1 MHLSRLQLL
10 LIYLEEKSKK
20 MKKNRKFLS
29 LFLSVL
35 SCATLV
41 SCGEGNNTNAPSN
54 TGNVTTPSTPSAP
67 SSKPSTDENNS
78 SKNEDEKKIYT
89 IAELIAMMPS
99 DGSATTERYYVRA
112 TIKSIDN
119 ADYGAMTIEDSTGTL
134 SVYGT
139 YSSDGAKRYSELDE
153 KPVKGDTVL
162 LYGTIQ
168 NYKSKTPEIKSGWII
183 EFTKG
188 TPSWSEDDYTEMT
201 IGEAREADVDS
212 LVKVTG
218 VVSRITFASG
228 MKPNGFIIVGDNSS
242 IYVYDNQIAI
252 AVAVGNKITLLA
264 KKTMFIPSK
273 EASSAKKFGYKGAC
287 QLIDGHLLSNDEST
301 NDLDL
306 SFAQEKTVKEVI
318 ETSPSDNI
326 TSLIYHSNALIKR
339 VQKEGQSFVNYY
351 IDDLDGK
358 TGSYVYTACDGKDF
372 AWMDQYDG
380 KICSVYYT
388 ALNAKSTSTGVLFR
402 FLPIKIEDNNNYQFD
417 KAEAPKFAVEYYGLE
432 QFDTVYSA
440 DPKKEMLTSVTSDL
454 LNFGTATLSYSS
466 NNTALAYF
474 ETGKDGKV
482 IFHINNETEG
492 TVTIT
497 VTGHLDGQTDFSKTM
512 DIKIT
517 KPVDVSSAVNVKA
530 AIDASKDTEL
540 LVKGVIGP
548 SLVNKD
554 GFYLIDD
561 TGSLAV
567 VMNSRDELEGL
578 QIGQTVYIKGKR
590 DLFASSRKGTPSYFE
605 RCMTG
610 CQIVKNEFG
619 NVDYSTASFIKGKTL
634 ADLIALPVANNYHT
648 AEVYV
653 ITAGLKFVSTKNYS
667 NAYLKDGDS
676 EMRLYC
682 TNAAGQYGW
691 IKPYED
697 DTKTYTMEVAVCNW
711 NDKNYFTACLLS
723 ITDSNGNKVMNTL
736 NFNS

>member
-1 MHLSRLQLL
+1 
-10 LIYLEEKSKK
+10 

-41 SCGEGNNTNAPSN
+41 SCGEGNNTSAPSN
-54 TGNVTTPSTPSAP
+54 TGTVTTPSTPSAP

-112 TIKSIDN
+112 TIKSIDD
-119 ADYGAMTIEDSTGTL
+119 AGFGSMTIEDSTGTL

-168 NYKSKTPEIKSGWII
+168 NYKNKTPEIKSGWII

-188 TPSWSEDDYTEMT
+188 IPSWSEDDYTEMT
-201 IGEAREADVDS
+201 IGAAREAAVDS

-242 IYVYDNQIAI
+242 IYVYDNQIATS
-252 AVAVGNKITLLA
+252 VAIGNKITLLA
-264 KKTMFIPSK
+264 KKTMFIASK
-273 EASSAKKFGYKGAC
+273 EANSAKKFGYKGAC
-287 QLIDGHLLSNDEST
+287 QLIDGHLLSNDEAT

-318 ETSPSDNI
+318 ETSPSANI

-339 VQKEGQSFVNYY
+339 VQKEGQNFVNYY

-358 TGSYVYTACDGKDF
+358 TGSYVYTACDGNDF

-402 FLPIKIEDNNNYQFD
+402 FLPIKIEDNNYQFN
-417 KAEAPKFAVEYYGLE
+417 KADAPKFAVEYYGLE

-440 DPKKEMLTSVTSDL
+440 DPEKEMLTSVTSDL

-482 IFHINNETEG
+482 IFHIKSGSEG
-492 TVTIT
+492 TATIT

-512 DIKIT
+512 NIKIT
-517 KPVDVSSAVNVKA
+517 KPVDVSLAVNVKA
-530 AIDASKDTEL
+530 AIDASKGTEL

-548 SLVNKD
+548 SLVNKN
-554 GFYLIDD
+554 GFYLIDE

-567 VMNSRDELEGL
+567 VMNSTDEFNGL

-590 DLFASSRKGTPSYFE
+590 DLFASARNGTPSYFE
-605 RCMTG
+605 SCMTG

-619 NVDYSTASFIKGKTL
+619 NEDYSTASFIKGKTL
-634 ADLIALPVANNYHT
+634 ADLIALPVTDNYHT

-682 TNAAGQYGW
+682 TNAASQYQW
-691 IKPYED
+691 INPYVD

-711 NDKNYFTACLLS
+711 NNKNYYTACLLS

-736 NFNS
+736 NFKS

>member
-1 MHLSRLQLL
+1 
-10 LIYLEEKSKK
+10 

-41 SCGEGNNTNAPSN
+41 SCGEGNKTSAP
-54 TGNVTTPSTPSAP
+54 VTTPSTPSTPSAP

-99 DGSATTERYYVRA
+99 DGSVTTERYYVKA

-119 ADYGAMTIEDSTGTL
+119 ADHGSMTIEDPTGTL

-168 NYKSKTPEIKSGWII
+168 NYKNKTPEIKSGWII

-188 TPSWSEDDYTEMT
+188 IPSWSEDDYTEMT
-201 IGEAREADVDS
+201 IGEAREAAVDS

-218 VVSRITFASG
+218 VVSRITFANG

-252 AVAVGNKITLLA
+252 EVAVGNKITLLA
-264 KKTMFIPSK
+264 KKTMFIASK

-287 QLIDGHLLSNDEST
+287 QLIDGHLLSNDEAT

-306 SFAQEKTVKEVI
+306 SFSQEKTVKEVI
-318 ETSPSDNI
+318 ETSPSANI

-339 VQKEGQSFVNYY
+339 VQKEGQNFVNYY

-358 TGSYVYTACDGKDF
+358 TGSYVYTACDGNDF

-402 FLPIKIEDNNNYQFD
+402 FLPIKIEDNNYQFD
-417 KAEAPKFAVEYYGLE
+417 KADAPKFAVEYYGLE

-440 DPKKEMLTSVTSDL
+440 DPEKEMLTSVTSDL

-466 NNTALAYF
+466 SNTDLAYF
-474 ETGKDGKV
+474 KTGEDGKV
-482 IFHINNETEG
+482 IFHINSGTEG
-492 TVTIT
+492 TATIT

-512 DIKIT
+512 NIKIT
-517 KPVDVSSAVNVKA
+517 KPVDVSLAVNVKA
-530 AIDASKDTEL
+530 AIDASKGTEL

-548 SLVNKD
+548 SLVNKN
-554 GFYLIDD
+554 GFYLIDE

-567 VMNSRDELEGL
+567 VMNSTDEFNGL

-590 DLFASSRKGTPSYFE
+590 DLFASARNGTPSYFE
-605 RCMTG
+605 SCMTG

-634 ADLIALPVANNYHT
+634 ADLIALPVTNNYHT

-682 TNAAGQYGW
+682 TNASSQYQW
-691 IKPYED
+691 INPYVD

-711 NDKNYFTACLLS
+711 NNKNYYTACLLS
-723 ITDSNGNKVMNTL
+723 ITDSNGNKVMNTF

>member
-1 MHLSRLQLL
+1 
-10 LIYLEEKSKK
+10 

-41 SCGEGNNTNAPSN
+41 SCGEGNNTSAPSN
-54 TGNVTTPSTPSAP
+54 TGTVTTPSTPSAP

-78 SKNEDEKKIYT
+78 SNEDEKKIYT

-99 DGSATTERYYVRA
+99 DGSVTTERYYVKA

-119 ADYGAMTIEDSTGTL
+119 ADYGAMTIEDPTGTL

-139 YSSDGAKRYSELDE
+139 YSADGAKRYSELDE

-168 NYKSKTPEIKSGWII
+168 NYQSKTPEIKSGWII

-188 TPSWSEDDYTEMT
+188 IPTWSEDDYTEMT
-201 IGEAREADVDS
+201 IGEAREAAVDS

-218 VVSRITFASG
+218 VVSRITFANG

-252 AVAVGNKITLLA
+252 EVAVGNKITLLA
-264 KKTMFIPSK
+264 KKTMYIPSK
-273 EASSAKKFGYKGAC
+273 EANSAKKFGYKGAC

-339 VQKEGQSFVNYY
+339 VQKEGQNFVNYY

-440 DPKKEMLTSVTSDL
+440 DPEKEMLTSVTSDL
-454 LNFGTATLSYSS
+454 LKFGTATLSYSS
-466 NNTALAYF
+466 NNTDLAYF
-474 ETGKDGKV
+474 ETGEDGKV
-482 IFHINNETEG
+482 IFHINSGTEG
-492 TVTIT
+492 TATIT
-497 VTGHLDGQTDFSKTM
+497 VTGHLDGQKDFSKTM
-512 DIKIT
+512 DIKIV
-517 KPVDVSSAVNVKA
+517 KPVDVSSAVKVKA
-530 AIDASKDTEL
+530 AIDASKGTEL

-548 SLVNKD
+548 SLVNKN
-554 GFYLIDD
+554 GFYLIDE

-567 VMNSRDELEGL
+567 VMNSTDEFNGL

-590 DLFASSRKGTPSYFE
+590 DLFASVRNGGTPSYFE
-605 RCMTG
+605 SCMTG

-634 ADLIALPVANNYHT
+634 ADLIALPVADNSHT

-682 TNAAGQYGW
+682 TNAAGQYQW
-691 IKPYED
+691 IKSYVD

-711 NDKNYFTACLLS
+711 NDKNYYTACLLS

>member
-1 MHLSRLQLL
+1 
-10 LIYLEEKSKK
+10 

-41 SCGEGNNTNAPSN
+41 SCGEGNKTSAPSN
-54 TGNVTTPSTPSAP
+54 TGNVTTPSTPSTPSAP

-89 IAELIAMMPS
+89 IAELIDMMPS

-112 TIKSIDN
+112 TIKSIDD
-119 ADYGAMTIEDSTGTL
+119 AGFGAMTIEDSTGTL

-139 YSSDGAKRYSELDE
+139 YSADGAKRYSELDE

-168 NYKSKTPEIKSGWII
+168 NYKNKTPEIKSGWII

-188 TPSWSEDDYTEMT
+188 IPSWSEDDYTEMT
-201 IGEAREADVDS
+201 IGEAREASVDS

-242 IYVYDNQIAI
+242 IYVYDNQIAT
-252 AVAVGNKITLLA
+252 AVAIGNKITLLA
-264 KKTMFIPSK
+264 KKTMFIASK

-287 QLIDGHLLSNDEST
+287 QLIDGHLLSNDEAT

-339 VQKEGQSFVNYY
+339 VQKEGQNFVNYY

-402 FLPIKIEDNNNYQFD
+402 FLPIKIEDINNYQFD

-440 DPKKEMLTSVTSDL
+440 DPSKEMLTSVTSDL
-454 LNFGTATLSYSS
+454 LKFGTATLSYSS

-474 ETGKDGKV
+474 ETGEDGKV
-482 IFHINNETEG
+482 IFHINSGTEG
-492 TVTIT
+492 TATIT
-497 VTGHLDGQTDFSKTM
+497 VTGHLDDQKDFSKTM
-512 DIKIT
+512 DIKIV
-517 KPVDVSSAVNVKA
+517 KPVDVSSGVNVKA

-548 SLVNKD
+548 SLVNKN
-554 GFYLIDD
+554 GFYLIDE

-567 VMNSRDELEGL
+567 VMNSTDEFKGL

-590 DLFASSRKGTPSYFE
+590 DLFASARNGNPTSFE

-634 ADLIALPVANNYHT
+634 ADLKALSVADDYHT

-653 ITAGLKFVSTKNYS
+653 ITAGLKSVVTKFYS
-667 NAYLKDGDS
+667 NIYLKDGDD
-676 EMRLYC
+676 EMQLYC
-682 TNAAGQYGW
+682 QNAASQYKW
-691 IKPYED
+691 IKPYLD

-711 NDKNYFTACLLS
+711 NNGKSFKACLLS

>member
-1 MHLSRLQLL
+1 
-10 LIYLEEKSKK
+10 

-41 SCGEGNNTNAPSN
+41 SCGEGNNTSAPSN
-54 TGNVTTPSTPSAP
+54 TGNVTTPSTPSTPSAP

-112 TIKSIDN
+112 TIKSIDD
-119 ADYGAMTIEDSTGTL
+119 AGFGAMTIEDSTGTL

-139 YSSDGAKRYSELDE
+139 YSSDGVKRYSELDE

-168 NYKSKTPEIKSGWII
+168 NYKNKTPEIKSGWII

-188 TPSWSEDDYTEMT
+188 IPSWSEDDYTEMT
-201 IGEAREADVDS
+201 IGEAREASVDS

-242 IYVYDNQIAI
+242 IYVYDNQIAT
-252 AVAVGNKITLLA
+252 AVAIGNKITLLA
-264 KKTMFIPSK
+264 KKTMFIASK

-287 QLIDGHLLSNDEST
+287 QLIDGHLLSNDEAT

-339 VQKEGQSFVNYY
+339 VQKEGQNFVNYY

-440 DPKKEMLTSVTSDL
+440 DPEKEMLTSVTSDL
-454 LNFGTATLSYSS
+454 LKFGTATLSYSS
-466 NNTALAYF
+466 NNTDLAYF
-474 ETGKDGKV
+474 ETGEDGKV
-482 IFHINNETEG
+482 IFHINSGSEG
-492 TVTIT
+492 TATIT

-512 DIKIT
+512 NIKIT
-517 KPVDVSSAVNVKA
+517 KPVDVSLAVNVKA
-530 AIDASKDTEL
+530 AIDASKGTEL

-548 SLVNKD
+548 SLVNKN
-554 GFYLIDD
+554 GFYLIDE

-567 VMNSRDELEGL
+567 VMNSTDEFNGL

-590 DLFASSRKGTPSYFE
+590 DLFASVRNGGTPSYFE
-605 RCMTG
+605 SCMTG

-634 ADLIALPVANNYHT
+634 ADLIALPVADNSHT

-667 NAYLKDGDS
+667 NVYLKDGDS

-682 TNAAGQYGW
+682 TNAAGQYQW
-691 IKPYED
+691 IKSYVD

-711 NDKNYFTACLLS
+711 NNKNYYTACLLS

>member
-1 MHLSRLQLL
+1 
-10 LIYLEEKSKK
+10 

-41 SCGEGNNTNAPSN
+41 SCGEGNNTSAPSN
-54 TGNVTTPSTPSAP
+54 TGTVTTPSTPSAP

-99 DGSATTERYYVRA
+99 DGSVTTERYYVKA
-112 TIKSIDN
+112 EIKSIDN
-119 ADYGAMTIEDSTGTL
+119 ADHGAMTIEDPTGTL

-168 NYKSKTPEIKSGWII
+168 NYQSKTPEIKSGWII

-188 TPSWSEDDYTEMT
+188 IPSWSEDDYTEMT
-201 IGEAREADVDS
+201 IGEAREAAVDS

-218 VVSRITFASG
+218 VVSRITFANG

-252 AVAVGNKITLLA
+252 EVAVGNKITLLA
-264 KKTMFIPSK
+264 KKTMFIASK

-318 ETSPSDNI
+318 ETSPSANI

-402 FLPIKIEDNNNYQFD
+402 FLPIKIEDNNYQFD

-432 QFDTVYSA
+432 QFDTSYSA
-440 DPKKEMLTSVTSDL
+440 DPEKEMLTSVTSDL

-474 ETGKDGKV
+474 ENGEDGKV
-482 IFHINNETEG
+482 IFHINSGSEG
-492 TVTIT
+492 TATIT
-497 VTGHLDGQTDFSKTM
+497 VTGHLDGQTDFSKSM

-530 AIDASKDTEL
+530 AIGASKGTEL

-548 SLVNKD
+548 SLVNKN
-554 GFYLIDD
+554 GFYLIDE

-567 VMNSRDELEGL
+567 VMNSTDEFNGL

-590 DLFASSRKGTPSYFE
+590 DLFASARNGTPSYFE
-605 RCMTG
+605 SCMTG

-619 NVDYSTASFIKGKTL
+619 NEDYSTASFIKGKTL
-634 ADLIALPVANNYHT
+634 ADLIALPVTDNYHT

-682 TNAAGQYGW
+682 TNASSQYQW
-691 IKPYED
+691 INPYVD

-711 NDKNYFTACLLS
+711 NNKNYYTACLLS
-723 ITDSNGNKVMNTL
+723 ITDSNGNKVMNTF

>member
-1 MHLSRLQLL
+1 
-10 LIYLEEKSKK
+10 

-41 SCGEGNNTNAPSN
+41 SCGEGNKTSAPSN
-54 TGNVTTPSTPSAP
+54 TGNVTTPSTPSTPSAP

-78 SKNEDEKKIYT
+78 SKDEDEKKIYT

-99 DGSATTERYYVRA
+99 DGSATTERYYVKA
-112 TIKSIDN
+112 KIKSIDD
-119 ADYGAMTIEDSTGTL
+119 AGFGAMTIEDPTGTL

-139 YSSDGAKRYSELDE
+139 YSSDGVKRYSELDE

-168 NYKSKTPEIKSGWII
+168 NYKNKTPEIKSGWII

-201 IGEAREADVDS
+201 IGEAREASVDS

-242 IYVYDNQIAI
+242 IYVYDNQIAT
-252 AVAVGNKITLLA
+252 AVAIGNKITLLA
-264 KKTMFIPSK
+264 KKTMFIASK

-339 VQKEGQSFVNYY
+339 VQKEGQNFVNYY

-440 DPKKEMLTSVTSDL
+440 DPSKEMLTSVTSDL

-466 NNTALAYF
+466 NNTDLAYF
-474 ETGKDGKV
+474 ETGEDGKV
-482 IFHINNETEG
+482 IFHINSGTEG
-492 TVTIT
+492 TATIT

-512 DIKIT
+512 DIKIV
-517 KPVDVSSAVNVKA
+517 KPVDVSLAVNVKA

-548 SLVNKD
+548 SLVNKN
-554 GFYLIDD
+554 GFYLIDE

-567 VMNSRDELEGL
+567 VMNSTDEFNGL

-590 DLFASSRKGTPSYFE
+590 DLFASVRNGGTPSYFE
-605 RCMTG
+605 SCMTG

-634 ADLIALPVANNYHT
+634 ADLIALPVADNSHT

-682 TNAAGQYGW
+682 TNAAGQYQW
-691 IKPYED
+691 IKSYVD

-711 NDKNYFTACLLS
+711 NNKNYYTACLLS

>member
-1 MHLSRLQLL
+1 
-10 LIYLEEKSKK
+10 

-41 SCGEGNNTNAPSN
+41 SCGEGNNTSAPSN

-67 SSKPSTDENNS
+67 SSK
-78 SKNEDEKKIYT
+78 DEKKIYT

-112 TIKSIDN
+112 KIKSIDD
-119 ADYGAMTIEDSTGTL
+119 AGFGSMTIEDSTGTL

-139 YSSDGAKRYSELDE
+139 YSADGAKRYSELDE
-153 KPVKGDTVL
+153 KPVEGDTVL

-168 NYKSKTPEIKSGWII
+168 NYKNKTPEIKSGWII

-201 IGEAREADVDS
+201 IGEAREAAVDS

-242 IYVYDNQIAI
+242 IYVYDNQIAT
-252 AVAVGNKITLLA
+252 AVAIGNKITLLA
-264 KKTMFIPSK
+264 KKTMFIASK

-287 QLIDGHLLSNDEST
+287 QLVDGHLLSNDEST

-318 ETSPSDNI
+318 ETSPSANI

-339 VQKEGQSFVNYY
+339 VQKEGQNFVNYY

-358 TGSYVYTACDGKDF
+358 TGSYVYTACDGNDF

-402 FLPIKIEDNNNYQFD
+402 FLPIKIEDNNYKFD
-417 KAEAPKFAVEYYGLE
+417 IAEAPKFAVEYYGLE

-440 DPKKEMLTSVTSDL
+440 DPSKEMLTSVTSDL

-466 NNTALAYF
+466 NNTDLAYF

-492 TVTIT
+492 TATIT

-512 DIKIT
+512 DIKIV

-530 AIDASKDTEL
+530 AIDASKGTEL

-548 SLVNKD
+548 SLVNKN
-554 GFYLIDD
+554 GFYLIDE

-567 VMNSRDELEGL
+567 VMNSTDEFNGL

-590 DLFASSRKGTPSYFE
+590 DLFASARNGTPSYFE
-605 RCMTG
+605 SCMTG

-634 ADLIALPVANNYHT
+634 ADLIALPVTDNYHT

-682 TNAAGQYGW
+682 TNAASQYQW
-691 IKPYED
+691 INPYVD

-711 NDKNYFTACLLS
+711 NNKNYYTACLLS

>member
-1 MHLSRLQLL
+1 
-10 LIYLEEKSKK
+10 

-41 SCGEGNNTNAPSN
+41 SCGEGSKTSAPSN
-54 TGNVTTPSTPSAP
+54 TGNVTTPSTPSTPSAP

-99 DGSATTERYYVRA
+99 DGSVTTERYYVKA
-112 TIKSIDN
+112 EIKSIDN
-119 ADYGAMTIEDSTGTL
+119 ADYGAMTIKDPTGTL

-139 YSSDGAKRYSELDE
+139 YSSDGVKRYSELDE

-168 NYKSKTPEIKSGWII
+168 NYKNKTPEIKSGWII
-183 EFTKG
+183 EFKKG
-188 TPSWSEDDYTEMT
+188 TPSWSKDDYTEMT
-201 IGEAREADVDS
+201 IGEAREAAVDS

-218 VVSRITFASG
+218 VVSRITFANG

-252 AVAVGNKITLLA
+252 TVAIGNKITLLA
-264 KKTMFIPSK
+264 KKTMFIASK

-287 QLIDGHLLSNDEST
+287 QLIDGHLLSNDEAT

-339 VQKEGQSFVNYY
+339 VQKEGQNFVNYY

-358 TGSYVYTACDGKDF
+358 TGSYVYTSCDGKDF

-402 FLPIKIEDNNNYQFD
+402 FLPIKIEDNNYQFNI
-417 KAEAPKFAVEYYGLE
+417 AEAPKFAVEYYGLE

-440 DPKKEMLTSVTSDL
+440 DPEKEMLTSVTSDL

-482 IFHINNETEG
+482 IFHINSETDG
-492 TVTIT
+492 TATIT
-497 VTGHLDGQTDFSKTM
+497 VTGHLDGQKDFSKTM
-512 DIKIT
+512 DIKIV

-530 AIDASKDTEL
+530 AIDASKGTEL

-554 GFYLIDD
+554 GFYLIDE

-567 VMNSRDELEGL
+567 VMNSRDELNGL

-605 RCMTG
+605 SCMTG

-634 ADLIALPVANNYHT
+634 ADLIALPVADNYHT

-682 TNAAGQYGW
+682 TNAAGQYKW
-691 IKPYED
+691 INPYVD

>member
-1 MHLSRLQLL
+1 
-10 LIYLEEKSKK
+10 

-41 SCGEGNNTNAPSN
+41 SCGEGNNTSAPSN
-54 TGNVTTPSTPSAP
+54 TGTVTTPSTPSAP

-112 TIKSIDN
+112 TIKSIDD
-119 ADYGAMTIEDSTGTL
+119 AGFGSMTIEDSTGTL

-139 YSSDGAKRYSELDE
+139 YSADGAKRYSELDE

-168 NYKSKTPEIKSGWII
+168 NYKNKTPEIKSGWII

-188 TPSWSEDDYTEMT
+188 IPSWSEDDYTEMT
-201 IGEAREADVDS
+201 IGAAREAAVDS

-242 IYVYDNQIAI
+242 IYVYDNQIATS
-252 AVAVGNKITLLA
+252 VAIGNKITLLA
-264 KKTMFIPSK
+264 KKTMFIASK
-273 EASSAKKFGYKGAC
+273 EANSAKKFGYKGAC
-287 QLIDGHLLSNDEST
+287 QLIDGHLLSNDEAT

-318 ETSPSDNI
+318 ETSPSANI

-339 VQKEGQSFVNYY
+339 VQKEGQNFVNYY

-358 TGSYVYTACDGKDF
+358 TGSYVYTACDGNDF

-402 FLPIKIEDNNNYQFD
+402 FLPIKIEDNNYQFN
-417 KAEAPKFAVEYYGLE
+417 KADAPKFAVEYYGLE

-440 DPKKEMLTSVTSDL
+440 DPEKEMLTSVTSDL

-466 NNTALAYF
+466 NNTDLAYF

-482 IFHINNETEG
+482 VFHVNSGTEG
-492 TVTIT
+492 TATIT

-512 DIKIT
+512 NIKIT
-517 KPVDVSSAVNVKA
+517 KPVDVSLAVNVKA
-530 AIDASKDTEL
+530 AIDASKGTEL

-548 SLVNKD
+548 SLVNKN
-554 GFYLIDD
+554 GFYLIDES
-561 TGSLAV
+561 GSLAV
-567 VMNSRDELEGL
+567 VMNSTDEFNGL

-590 DLFASSRKGTPSYFE
+590 DLFASARNGTPSYFE
-605 RCMTG
+605 SCMTG

-619 NVDYSTASFIKGKTL
+619 NEDYSTASFIKGKTL
-634 ADLIALPVANNYHT
+634 ADLIALPVTDNYHT

-682 TNAAGQYGW
+682 TNASSQYQW
-691 IKPYED
+691 INPYVD

-711 NDKNYFTACLLS
+711 NNKNYYTACLLS
-723 ITDSNGNKVMNTL
+723 ITDSNGNKVMNTF

>member
-1 MHLSRLQLL
+1 
-10 LIYLEEKSKK
+10 

-41 SCGEGNNTNAPSN
+41 SCGEGNKTSAPSN
-54 TGNVTTPSTPSAP
+54 TGNVTTPSTPSTPSAP

-99 DGSATTERYYVRA
+99 DGSVTTERYYVKA

-119 ADYGAMTIEDSTGTL
+119 ADYGSMTIEDPTGTL

-168 NYKSKTPEIKSGWII
+168 NYKNKTPEIKSGWII

-188 TPSWSEDDYTEMT
+188 IPTWSEDDYTEMT
-201 IGEAREADVDS
+201 IGEAREAAVDS

-218 VVSRITFASG
+218 VVSRITFANG

-252 AVAVGNKITLLA
+252 EVAVGNKITLLA
-264 KKTMFIPSK
+264 KKTMFIASK

-287 QLIDGHLLSNDEST
+287 QLIDGHLLSNDEAT

-318 ETSPSDNI
+318 ETSPSANI

-339 VQKEGQSFVNYY
+339 VQKEGQNFVNYY

-358 TGSYVYTACDGKDF
+358 TGSYVYTACDGNDF

-402 FLPIKIEDNNNYQFD
+402 FLPIKIEDNNYQFD
-417 KAEAPKFAVEYYGLE
+417 KAKAPKFVVEYYGLE

-440 DPKKEMLTSVTSDL
+440 DPEKEMLTSVTSDL

-482 IFHINNETEG
+482 VFHVNSGSEG
-492 TVTIT
+492 TATIT

-512 DIKIT
+512 DIKIV

-530 AIDASKDTEL
+530 AIDASKGTEL

-548 SLVNKD
+548 SLVNKN
-554 GFYLIDD
+554 GFYLIDE

-567 VMNSRDELEGL
+567 VMNSTDEFNGL

-590 DLFASSRKGTPSYFE
+590 DLFASARNGTPSYFE
-605 RCMTG
+605 SCMTG

-634 ADLIALPVANNYHT
+634 ADLIALPVTDNYHT

-682 TNAAGQYGW
+682 TNASSQYQW
-691 IKPYED
+691 INPYVD

-711 NDKNYFTACLLS
+711 N
-723 ITDSNGNKVMNTL
+723 NKIIIQLVSYQSLILMETR
-736 NFNS
+736 

>member
-1 MHLSRLQLL
+1 
-10 LIYLEEKSKK
+10 

-41 SCGEGNNTNAPSN
+41 SCGEGNNTSAPSN
-54 TGNVTTPSTPSAP
+54 TGTVTTPSTPSAP

-78 SKNEDEKKIYT
+78 SNEDEKKIYT

-99 DGSATTERYYVRA
+99 DGSVTTERYYVKA

-119 ADYGAMTIEDSTGTL
+119 ADYGSMTIEDSTGTL

-139 YSSDGAKRYSELDE
+139 YSADGAKRYSELDE

-168 NYKSKTPEIKSGWII
+168 NYKNKTPEIKSGWII

-188 TPSWSEDDYTEMT
+188 TPTWSEDDYTEMT
-201 IGEAREADVDS
+201 IGEAREAAVDS

-218 VVSRITFASG
+218 VVSRITFANG

-264 KKTMFIPSK
+264 KKTMFIASK

-402 FLPIKIEDNNNYQFD
+402 FLPIKIEDNNYQFN

-432 QFDTVYSA
+432 QFDTSYSA
-440 DPKKEMLTSVTSDL
+440 DPEKEMLTSVTSDL

-482 IFHINNETEG
+482 VFHVNSGSEG
-492 TVTIT
+492 TATIT
-497 VTGHLDGQTDFSKTM
+497 VTGHLDGQTDFSKSM

-530 AIDASKDTEL
+530 AIDASKGTEL

-548 SLVNKD
+548 SLVNKN
-554 GFYLIDD
+554 GFYLIDE

-567 VMNSRDELEGL
+567 VMNSTDEFNGL

-590 DLFASSRKGTPSYFE
+590 DLFASARNGTPSYFE
-605 RCMTG
+605 SCMTG

-634 ADLIALPVANNYHT
+634 ADLIALPVTDNYHT

-682 TNAAGQYGW
+682 TNASSQYQW
-691 IKPYED
+691 INPYVD

-711 NDKNYFTACLLS
+711 NNKNYYTACLLS
-723 ITDSNGNKVMNTL
+723 ITDSNGNKVMNTF

>member
-1 MHLSRLQLL
+1 
-10 LIYLEEKSKK
+10 

-41 SCGEGNNTNAPSN
+41 SCGEGNNTSAPSN
-54 TGNVTTPSTPSAP
+54 TGTVTTPSTP

-78 SKNEDEKKIYT
+78 SKNEDAKKIYT

-99 DGSATTERYYVRA
+99 DGSVTTERYYVKA

-119 ADYGAMTIEDSTGTL
+119 ADYGSMTIEDLTGTL

-168 NYKSKTPEIKSGWII
+168 NYKNKTPEIKSGWII

-188 TPSWSEDDYTEMT
+188 IPSWSEDDYTEMT
-201 IGEAREADVDS
+201 IGEAREAAVDS

-218 VVSRITFASG
+218 VVSRITFANG

-252 AVAVGNKITLLA
+252 EVAVGNKITLLA
-264 KKTMFIPSK
+264 KKTMFIASK

-318 ETSPSDNI
+318 ETSPSANI

-388 ALNAKSTSTGVLFR
+388 ALNAQSTSTGVLFR
-402 FLPIKIEDNNNYQFD
+402 FLPIKIEDNNYQFD

-432 QFDTVYSA
+432 QFDTSYSA

-474 ETGKDGKV
+474 ETGEDGKV
-482 IFHINNETEG
+482 IFHINSGTEG
-492 TVTIT
+492 TATIT

-512 DIKIT
+512 DIKIV
-517 KPVDVSSAVNVKA
+517 KPVDVSLAVNVKA
-530 AIDASKDTEL
+530 AIDASKGTEL

-548 SLVNKD
+548 SLVNKN
-554 GFYLIDD
+554 GFYLIDE

-567 VMNSRDELEGL
+567 VMNSTDEFNGL

-590 DLFASSRKGTPSYFE
+590 DLFASARNGTPSYFE
-605 RCMTG
+605 SCMTG

-634 ADLIALPVANNYHT
+634 ADLIALPVTDNYHT

-682 TNAAGQYGW
+682 TNASSQYQW
-691 IKPYED
+691 INPYVD

-711 NDKNYFTACLLS
+711 NNKNYYTACLLS
-723 ITDSNGNKVMNTL
+723 ITDSNGNKVMNTF

>member
-1 MHLSRLQLL
+1 
-10 LIYLEEKSKK
+10 

-41 SCGEGNNTNAPSN
+41 SCGEGNKTSAP
-54 TGNVTTPSTPSAP
+54 VTTPSTPSTPSAP

-99 DGSATTERYYVRA
+99 DGSATTERYYVKA

-119 ADYGAMTIEDSTGTL
+119 ADYGSMTIEDPTGTL

-168 NYKSKTPEIKSGWII
+168 NYKNKTPEIKSGWII

-188 TPSWSEDDYTEMT
+188 IPSWSEDDYTEMT
-201 IGEAREADVDS
+201 IGEAREAAVDS

-218 VVSRITFASG
+218 VVSRITFANG

-252 AVAVGNKITLLA
+252 EVAVGNKITLLA
-264 KKTMFIPSK
+264 KKTMFIASK

-287 QLIDGHLLSNDEST
+287 QLIDGHLLSNDEAT

-318 ETSPSDNI
+318 ETSPSANI

-339 VQKEGQSFVNYY
+339 VQKEGQNFVNYY

-358 TGSYVYTACDGKDF
+358 TGSYVYTACDGNDF

-402 FLPIKIEDNNNYQFD
+402 FLPIKIEDNNYQFD
-417 KAEAPKFAVEYYGLE
+417 KADAPKFAVEYYGLE

-440 DPKKEMLTSVTSDL
+440 DPEKEMLTSVTSDL

-466 NNTALAYF
+466 SNTDLAYF
-474 ETGKDGKV
+474 KTGEDGKV
-482 IFHINNETEG
+482 IFHINSGTEG
-492 TVTIT
+492 TATIT

-512 DIKIT
+512 NIKIT
-517 KPVDVSSAVNVKA
+517 KPVDVSLAVNVKA
-530 AIDASKDTEL
+530 AIDASKGTEL

-548 SLVNKD
+548 SLVNKN
-554 GFYLIDD
+554 GFYLIDE

-567 VMNSRDELEGL
+567 VMNSTDEFNGL

-590 DLFASSRKGTPSYFE
+590 DLFASARNGTPSYFE
-605 RCMTG
+605 SCMTG

-619 NVDYSTASFIKGKTL
+619 NVDYSTASFIRGKTL
-634 ADLIALPVANNYHT
+634 ADLIALPVTDNYHT

-682 TNAAGQYGW
+682 TNASSQYQW
-691 IKPYED
+691 INPYVD

-711 NDKNYFTACLLS
+711 NNKNYYTACLLS
-723 ITDSNGNKVMNTL
+723 ITDSNGNKVMNTF

>member
-1 MHLSRLQLL
+1 
-10 LIYLEEKSKK
+10 

-41 SCGEGNNTNAPSN
+41 SCGEGNKTSTPVTTPS
-54 TGNVTTPSTPSAP
+54 TPSTPSAP

-99 DGSATTERYYVRA
+99 DGSVTTERYYVKA

-119 ADYGAMTIEDSTGTL
+119 AVDGSMTIEDPTGTL

-139 YSSDGAKRYSELDE
+139 YSSDGAKRYSKLDE

-168 NYKSKTPEIKSGWII
+168 NYKNKTPEIKSGWII

-188 TPSWSEDDYTEMT
+188 IPSWSEDDYTEMT
-201 IGEAREADVDS
+201 IGEAREAAVDS

-218 VVSRITFASG
+218 VVSRITFANG

-252 AVAVGNKITLLA
+252 EVAVGNKITLLA
-264 KKTMFIPSK
+264 KKTMFIASK

-287 QLIDGHLLSNDEST
+287 QLIDGHLLSNDEAT

-318 ETSPSDNI
+318 ETSPSANI

-339 VQKEGQSFVNYY
+339 VQKEGQNFVNYY

-358 TGSYVYTACDGKDF
+358 TGSYVYTACHGNDF

-402 FLPIKIEDNNNYQFD
+402 FLPIKIEDNNYQFD
-417 KAEAPKFAVEYYGLE
+417 KADAPKFAVEYYGLE

-440 DPKKEMLTSVTSDL
+440 DPEKEMLTSVTSDL

-466 NNTALAYF
+466 SNTDLAYF
-474 ETGKDGKV
+474 KTGEDGKV
-482 IFHINNETEG
+482 IFHINSGTEG
-492 TVTIT
+492 TATIT

-512 DIKIT
+512 NIKIT
-517 KPVDVSSAVNVKA
+517 KPVDVSLAVNVKA
-530 AIDASKDTEL
+530 AIDASKGTEL

-548 SLVNKD
+548 SLVNKN
-554 GFYLIDD
+554 GFYLIDE

-567 VMNSRDELEGL
+567 VMNSTDEFNGL

-590 DLFASSRKGTPSYFE
+590 DLFASARNGTPSYFE
-605 RCMTG
+605 SCMTG

-634 ADLIALPVANNYHT
+634 ADLIALPVTDNYHT

-682 TNAAGQYGW
+682 TNASSQYQW
-691 IKPYED
+691 INPYVD

-711 NDKNYFTACLLS
+711 NNKNYYTACLLS
-723 ITDSNGNKVMNTL
+723 ITDSNGNKVMNTF

>member
-1 MHLSRLQLL
+1 
-10 LIYLEEKSKK
+10 

-41 SCGEGNNTNAPSN
+41 SCGEGNNTSAPSN
-54 TGNVTTPSTPSAP
+54 TGTVTTPSTPSAP

-99 DGSATTERYYVRA
+99 DGSVTTERYYVKA
-112 TIKSIDN
+112 EIKSIDN
-119 ADYGAMTIEDSTGTL
+119 ADYGAMTIEDPTGTL

-168 NYKSKTPEIKSGWII
+168 NYQSKTPEIKSGWII

-188 TPSWSEDDYTEMT
+188 IPSWSEDDYTEMT
-201 IGEAREADVDS
+201 IGEAREAAVDS

-218 VVSRITFASG
+218 VVSRITFANG

-252 AVAVGNKITLLA
+252 EVAVGNKITLLA
-264 KKTMFIPSK
+264 KKTMFIASK

-318 ETSPSDNI
+318 ETSPSANI

-358 TGSYVYTACDGKDF
+358 TGIYVYTACDGKDF

-402 FLPIKIEDNNNYQFD
+402 FLPIKIEDNNYQFD

-432 QFDTVYSA
+432 QFDTSYSA
-440 DPKKEMLTSVTSDL
+440 DPEKEMLTSVTSDL

-474 ETGKDGKV
+474 ENGEDGKV
-482 IFHINNETEG
+482 IFHINSGSEG
-492 TVTIT
+492 TATIT
-497 VTGHLDGQTDFSKTM
+497 VTGHLDGQTDFSKSM

-530 AIDASKDTEL
+530 AIDASKGTEL

-548 SLVNKD
+548 SLVNKN
-554 GFYLIDD
+554 GFYLIDE

-567 VMNSRDELEGL
+567 VMNSTDEFNGL

-590 DLFASSRKGTPSYFE
+590 DLFASARNGTPSYFE
-605 RCMTG
+605 SCMTG

-619 NVDYSTASFIKGKTL
+619 NEDYSTASFIKGKTL
-634 ADLIALPVANNYHT
+634 ADLIALPVTDNYHT

-682 TNAAGQYGW
+682 TNASSQYQW
-691 IKPYED
+691 INPYVD

-711 NDKNYFTACLLS
+711 NNKNYYTACLLS
-723 ITDSNGNKVMNTL
+723 ITDSNGNKVMNTF

>member
-1 MHLSRLQLL
+1 
-10 LIYLEEKSKK
+10 

-41 SCGEGNNTNAPSN
+41 SCGEGNKTSAPSN
-54 TGNVTTPSTPSAP
+54 TGTVTTPSTPSAP

-78 SKNEDEKKIYT
+78 SNEDEKKIYT
-89 IAELIAMMPS
+89 IAYLIAMMPS
-99 DGSATTERYYVRA
+99 DGSVTTERYYVKA

-119 ADYGAMTIEDSTGTL
+119 ADYGSMTIEDPTGTL

-139 YSSDGAKRYSELDE
+139 YSADGAKRYSELDE

-168 NYKSKTPEIKSGWII
+168 NYKNKTPEIKSGWII

-188 TPSWSEDDYTEMT
+188 TPTWSEDDYTEMT
-201 IGEAREADVDS
+201 IGEAREAAVDS

-218 VVSRITFASG
+218 VVSRITFANG

-252 AVAVGNKITLLA
+252 TVAVGNKITLLA
-264 KKTMFIPSK
+264 KKTMFIASK

-287 QLIDGHLLSNDEST
+287 QLVDGHLLSNDEST

-339 VQKEGQSFVNYY
+339 VQKEGQNFVNYY

-358 TGSYVYTACDGKDF
+358 TGSYVYTACDGNDF

-402 FLPIKIEDNNNYQFD
+402 FLPIKIEDNNYQFD

-440 DPKKEMLTSVTSDL
+440 DPSKEMLTSVTSDL

-466 NNTALAYF
+466 NNTDLAYF

-492 TVTIT
+492 TATIT

-512 DIKIT
+512 DIKIV
-517 KPVDVSSAVNVKA
+517 KPVDVSLAVNVKA
-530 AIDASKDTEL
+530 AIDASKGTEL

-548 SLVNKD
+548 SLVNKN
-554 GFYLIDD
+554 GFYLIDE

-567 VMNSRDELEGL
+567 VMNSTDEFNGL

-590 DLFASSRKGTPSYFE
+590 DLFASARNGTPSYFE
-605 RCMTG
+605 SCMTG

-619 NVDYSTASFIKGKTL
+619 NEDYSTASFIKGKTL
-634 ADLIALPVANNYHT
+634 ADLIALPVTDNYHT

-682 TNAAGQYGW
+682 TNASSQYQW
-691 IKPYED
+691 INPYVD

-711 NDKNYFTACLLS
+711 NNKNYYTACLLS

>member
-1 MHLSRLQLL
+1 
-10 LIYLEEKSKK
+10 

-41 SCGEGNNTNAPSN
+41 SCGEGNNTSAPSN
-54 TGNVTTPSTPSAP
+54 TGTVTTPSTPSTPTTPTTPSTPSAP
-67 SSKPSTDENNS
+67 SSKPSTDEKNS
-78 SKNEDEKKIYT
+78 SNEDEKKIYT

-99 DGSATTERYYVRA
+99 DGSVTTERYYVKA

-139 YSSDGAKRYSELDE
+139 YSADGAKRYSELDE

-168 NYKSKTPEIKSGWII
+168 NYKNKTPEIKSGWII

-188 TPSWSEDDYTEMT
+188 IPTWSEDDYTEMT
-201 IGEAREADVDS
+201 IGEAREAAVDS

-218 VVSRITFASG
+218 VVSRITFADG

-252 AVAVGNKITLLA
+252 TVAIGNKITLLA
-264 KKTMFIPSK
+264 KKTMYIPSK

-339 VQKEGQSFVNYY
+339 VQKEGQNFVNYY

-440 DPKKEMLTSVTSDL
+440 DPSKEMLTSVTSDL
-454 LNFGTATLSYSS
+454 LNFGTVTLSYSS

-474 ETGKDGKV
+474 ENGKDGKV
-482 IFHINNETEG
+482 IFHINSGTEG
-492 TVTIT
+492 TATIT

-512 DIKIT
+512 DIKIV

-548 SLVNKD
+548 SLVNKY

-561 TGSLAV
+561 SGSLAV
-567 VMNSRDELEGL
+567 VMNSKDEFKGL

-590 DLFASSRKGTPSYFE
+590 DLFASARNGNPTSFE

-619 NVDYSTASFIKGKTL
+619 KVNYSTASFIKGKTL
-634 ADLIALPVANNYHT
+634 ADLKKLSVADDYHT

-653 ITAGLKFVSTKNYS
+653 ITAGLKVVATQFSS
-667 NAYLKDGDS
+667 NAFLKDGDS
-676 EMRLYC
+676 EMQLYC
-682 TNAAGQYGW
+682 SNAASQYQW
-691 IKPYED
+691 IKSYVD

-711 NDKNYFTACLLS
+711 NNGKSFKACLLS
-723 ITDSNGNKVMNTL
+723 ITDSNGNKVMNAL

>member
-1 MHLSRLQLL
+1 
-10 LIYLEEKSKK
+10 

-41 SCGEGNNTNAPSN
+41 SCGEGNNTSAPSN
-54 TGNVTTPSTPSAP
+54 TGTVTTPYTPSAP

-99 DGSATTERYYVRA
+99 DGSVTTERYYVKA
-112 TIKSIDN
+112 EIKSIDN
-119 ADYGAMTIEDSTGTL
+119 ADYGAMTIEDPTGTL

-168 NYKSKTPEIKSGWII
+168 NYQSKTPEIKSGWII

-188 TPSWSEDDYTEMT
+188 IPSWSEDDYTEMT
-201 IGEAREADVDS
+201 IGEAREAAVDS
-212 LVKVTG
+212 LIKVTG
-218 VVSRITFASG
+218 VVSRITFANG

-252 AVAVGNKITLLA
+252 EVAVGNKITLLA
-264 KKTMFIPSK
+264 KKTMFIASK

-287 QLIDGHLLSNDEST
+287 QLIDGHLLSNDEAT

-402 FLPIKIEDNNNYQFD
+402 FLPIKIEDNNYQFD

-432 QFDTVYSA
+432 QFDTSYSA
-440 DPKKEMLTSVTSDL
+440 DPEKEMLTSVTSDL

-474 ETGKDGKV
+474 ENGEDGKV
-482 IFHINNETEG
+482 IFHINSGSEG
-492 TVTIT
+492 TATIT
-497 VTGHLDGQTDFSKTM
+497 VTGHLDGQTDFSKSM

-530 AIDASKDTEL
+530 AIDASKGTEL

-548 SLVNKD
+548 SLVNKN
-554 GFYLIDD
+554 GFYLIDE

-567 VMNSRDELEGL
+567 VMNSTDEFNGL

-590 DLFASSRKGTPSYFE
+590 DLFASARNGTPSYFE
-605 RCMTG
+605 SCMTG

-619 NVDYSTASFIKGKTL
+619 NEDYSTASFIKGKTL
-634 ADLIALPVANNYHT
+634 ADLIALPVTDNYHT

-667 NAYLKDGDS
+667 KAYLKDGDS

-682 TNAAGQYGW
+682 TNASSQYQW
-691 IKPYED
+691 INPYVD

-711 NDKNYFTACLLS
+711 NNKNYYTACLLS
-723 ITDSNGNKVMNTL
+723 ITDSNGNKVMNTF

>member
-1 MHLSRLQLL
+1 
-10 LIYLEEKSKK
+10 
-20 MKKNRKFLS
+20 
-29 LFLSVL
+29 
-35 SCATLV
+35 
-41 SCGEGNNTNAPSN
+41 
-54 TGNVTTPSTPSAP
+54 
-67 SSKPSTDENNS
+67 
-78 SKNEDEKKIYT
+78 
-89 IAELIAMMPS
+89 MMPS
-99 DGSATTERYYVRA
+99 DGSVTTERYYVKA
-112 TIKSIDN
+112 KIKSIDD
-119 ADYGAMTIEDSTGTL
+119 AGFGAMTIEDSTGTL

-139 YSSDGAKRYSELDE
+139 YSADGAKRYSELDE

-168 NYKSKTPEIKSGWII
+168 NYKNKTPEIKSGWII

-201 IGEAREADVDS
+201 IGEAREASVDS

-252 AVAVGNKITLLA
+252 TVAIGNKITLLA
-264 KKTMFIPSK
+264 KKTMFIASK

-287 QLIDGHLLSNDEST
+287 QLIDGHLLSNDEAT

-440 DPKKEMLTSVTSDL
+440 DPEKEMLTSVTSDL

-474 ETGKDGKV
+474 EKGEDGKV
-482 IFHINNETEG
+482 IFHINSGTEG
-492 TVTIT
+492 TATIT

-512 DIKIT
+512 NIKIT
-517 KPVDVSSAVNVKA
+517 KPVDVSLAVNVKA
-530 AIDASKDTEL
+530 AIDASKGTEL

-548 SLVNKD
+548 SLVNKN
-554 GFYLIDD
+554 GFYLIDE

-567 VMNSRDELEGL
+567 VMNSTDEFNGL

-590 DLFASSRKGTPSYFE
+590 DLFASARNGTPSYFE
-605 RCMTG
+605 SCMTG
-610 CQIVKNEFG
+610 CQIVKNE
-619 NVDYSTASFIKGKTL
+619 VWKC
-634 ADLIALPVANNYHT
+634 
-648 AEVYV
+648 
-653 ITAGLKFVSTKNYS
+653 GL
-667 NAYLKDGDS
+667 
-676 EMRLYC
+676 
-682 TNAAGQYGW
+682 
-691 IKPYED
+691 
-697 DTKTYTMEVAVCNW
+697 
-711 NDKNYFTACLLS
+711 
-723 ITDSNGNKVMNTL
+723 
-736 NFNS
+736 FNSLVY

>member
-1 MHLSRLQLL
+1 
-10 LIYLEEKSKK
+10 
-20 MKKNRKFLS
+20 
-29 LFLSVL
+29 
-35 SCATLV
+35 
-41 SCGEGNNTNAPSN
+41 
-54 TGNVTTPSTPSAP
+54 
-67 SSKPSTDENNS
+67 
-78 SKNEDEKKIYT
+78 
-89 IAELIAMMPS
+89 
-99 DGSATTERYYVRA
+99 
-112 TIKSIDN
+112 
-119 ADYGAMTIEDSTGTL
+119 
-134 SVYGT
+134 
-139 YSSDGAKRYSELDE
+139 
-153 KPVKGDTVL
+153 
-162 LYGTIQ
+162 
-168 NYKSKTPEIKSGWII
+168 
-183 EFTKG
+183 
-188 TPSWSEDDYTEMT
+188 MT
-201 IGEAREADVDS
+201 IGEAREAAVDS

-218 VVSRITFASG
+218 VVSRITFANG

-252 AVAVGNKITLLA
+252 EVAVGNKITLLA
-264 KKTMFIPSK
+264 KKTMFIASK

-287 QLIDGHLLSNDEST
+287 QLIDGHLLSNDEAT

-318 ETSPSDNI
+318 ETSPSANI

-339 VQKEGQSFVNYY
+339 VQKEGQNFVNYY

-358 TGSYVYTACDGKDF
+358 TGSYVYTACDGNDF

-402 FLPIKIEDNNNYQFD
+402 FLPIKIEDNNYQFD
-417 KAEAPKFAVEYYGLE
+417 KADAPKFAVEYYGLE

-440 DPKKEMLTSVTSDL
+440 DPEKEMLTSVTSDL
-454 LNFGTATLSYSS
+454 LKFGTATLSYSS
-466 NNTALAYF
+466 SNTDLAYF
-474 ETGKDGKV
+474 KTGEDGKV
-482 IFHINNETEG
+482 IFHINSGTEG
-492 TVTIT
+492 TATIT

-512 DIKIT
+512 NIKIT
-517 KPVDVSSAVNVKA
+517 KPVDVSLAVNVKA
-530 AIDASKDTEL
+530 AIDASKGTEL

-548 SLVNKD
+548 SLVNKN
-554 GFYLIDD
+554 GFYLIDE

-567 VMNSRDELEGL
+567 VMNSTDEFNGL

-590 DLFASSRKGTPSYFE
+590 DLFASARNGTPSYFE
-605 RCMTG
+605 SCMTG

-634 ADLIALPVANNYHT
+634 ADLIALPVTDNYHT

-682 TNAAGQYGW
+682 TNASSQYQW
-691 IKPYED
+691 INPYVD

-711 NDKNYFTACLLS
+711 NNKNYYTACLLS
-723 ITDSNGNKVMNTL
+723 ITDSNGNKVMNTF

>member
-1 MHLSRLQLL
+1 
-10 LIYLEEKSKK
+10 

-41 SCGEGNNTNAPSN
+41 SCGEGNNTSVPSN
-54 TGNVTTPSTPSAP
+54 TGTVTTPTTPST
-67 SSKPSTDENNS
+67 
-78 SKNEDEKKIYT
+78 KNEDDRKIYT

-99 DGSATTERYYVRA
+99 DGSVTTERYYVRA
-112 TIKSIDN
+112 TIKSIDD
-119 ADYGAMTIEDSTGTL
+119 AGFGSMTIEDPTGTL

-139 YSSDGAKRYSELDE
+139 YSADGAKRYSELDE

-168 NYKSKTPEIKSGWII
+168 NYQSKTPEIKSGWII

-188 TPSWSEDDYTEMT
+188 IPTWSEDDYTEMT
-201 IGEAREADVDS
+201 IGEAREAAVDS

-242 IYVYDNQIAI
+242 IYVYDNQIAT
-252 AVAVGNKITLLA
+252 AVAIGNKITLLA
-264 KKTMFIPSK
+264 KKTMFIASK

-326 TSLIYHSNALIKR
+326 TSLIYHSNAL
-339 VQKEGQSFVNYY
+339 

-440 DPKKEMLTSVTSDL
+440 DPSKEMLTSVTSDL

-466 NNTALAYF
+466 NNTDLAYF
-474 ETGKDGKV
+474 EKGEDGKV
-482 IFHINNETEG
+482 IFHINSGTEG
-492 TVTIT
+492 TATIT

-512 DIKIT
+512 NIKIT
-517 KPVDVSSAVNVKA
+517 KPVDVSLAVNVKA
-530 AIDASKDTEL
+530 AIDASKGTEL

-548 SLVNKD
+548 SLVNKN
-554 GFYLIDD
+554 GFYLIDE

-567 VMNSRDELEGL
+567 VMNSTDEFNGL

-590 DLFASSRKGTPSYFE
+590 DLFASARNGTPSYFE
-605 RCMTG
+605 SCMTG

-634 ADLIALPVANNYHT
+634 ADLIALPVTDNYHT

-682 TNAAGQYGW
+682 TNAAGQYQW
-691 IKPYED
+691 IKSYVD

-711 NDKNYFTACLLS
+711 NNKNYYTACLLS

>member
-1 MHLSRLQLL
+1 
-10 LIYLEEKSKK
+10 

-41 SCGEGNNTNAPSN
+41 SCGEGNNTSAPSN
-54 TGNVTTPSTPSAP
+54 TGTVTTPSTPSTPSAP

-112 TIKSIDN
+112 KIKSIDD
-119 ADYGAMTIEDSTGTL
+119 AGFGSMTIEDPTGTL

-139 YSSDGAKRYSELDE
+139 YSADGAKRYSELDE

-162 LYGTIQ
+162 LYGIIQ
-168 NYKSKTPEIKSGWII
+168 NYKNKTPEIKSGWII

-188 TPSWSEDDYTEMT
+188 IPSWSEDDYTEMT
-201 IGEAREADVDS
+201 IGEAREAAVDS

-242 IYVYDNQIAI
+242 IYVYDNQIAT
-252 AVAVGNKITLLA
+252 AVAIGNKITLLA
-264 KKTMFIPSK
+264 KKTMFIASK

-287 QLIDGHLLSNDEST
+287 QLVDGHLLSNDEST

-318 ETSPSDNI
+318 ETSPSANI

-339 VQKEGQSFVNYY
+339 VQKEGQNFVNYY

-372 AWMDQYDG
+372 AWMDQYDE

-440 DPKKEMLTSVTSDL
+440 DPEKEMLTSVTSDL
-454 LNFGTATLSYSS
+454 LNFGTVTLSYSS
-466 NNTALAYF
+466 NNNDLAYF
-474 ETGKDGKV
+474 KTEDGKV
-482 IFHINNETEG
+482 IFHINSGTEG
-492 TVTIT
+492 TATIT

-512 DIKIT
+512 NIKIT
-517 KPVDVSSAVNVKA
+517 KPVDVSLAVNVKA
-530 AIDASKDTEL
+530 AIDASKGTEL

-548 SLVNKD
+548 SLVNKN
-554 GFYLIDD
+554 GFYLIDE

-567 VMNSRDELEGL
+567 VMNSTDEFNGL

-590 DLFASSRKGTPSYFE
+590 DLFASARNGTPSYFE
-605 RCMTG
+605 SCMTG

-634 ADLIALPVANNYHT
+634 ADLIALPVTDNYHT

-682 TNAAGQYGW
+682 TNAASQYQW
-691 IKPYED
+691 INPYVD

-711 NDKNYFTACLLS
+711 NNKNYYTACLLS

>member
-1 MHLSRLQLL
+1 
-10 LIYLEEKSKK
+10 

-41 SCGEGNNTNAPSN
+41 SCGEGNNTSAPSN
-54 TGNVTTPSTPSAP
+54 TGNVTTPSTPSTPSAP

-78 SKNEDEKKIYT
+78 SKDEDEKKIYT

-99 DGSATTERYYVRA
+99 DGSVTTERYYVRA
-112 TIKSIDN
+112 KIKSIDN
-119 ADYGAMTIEDSTGTL
+119 AMYGAMTIEDSTGTL

-139 YSSDGAKRYSELDE
+139 YSSDGVKRYSELDE
-153 KPVKGDTVL
+153 KPVEGDTVL

-168 NYKSKTPEIKSGWII
+168 NFQSKTPEIKSGWII

-188 TPSWSEDDYTEMT
+188 TPSWSEDDYTKMT
-201 IGEAREADVDS
+201 IGEAREAAVGS

-228 MKPNGFIIVGDNSS
+228 MKPNGFIIVDDKSS
-242 IYVYDNQIAI
+242 IYVYDSKIAT
-252 AVAVGNKITLLA
+252 AVSEGNKITLLA
-264 KKTMFIPSK
+264 KKTMYIPSK

-287 QLIDGHLLSNDEST
+287 QLVDGHLLSNDEAT

-402 FLPIKIEDNNNYQFD
+402 FLPIKIEDNNNYQFV

-440 DPKKEMLTSVTSDL
+440 DPSKEMLTSVTSDL
-454 LNFGTATLSYSS
+454 LNFGTVTLSYSS
-466 NNTALAYF
+466 NNTDLAYF
-474 ETGKDGKV
+474 EKGEDGKV
-482 IFHINNETEG
+482 VFHIKSGTEG
-492 TVTIT
+492 TATIT
-497 VTGHLDGQTDFSKTM
+497 VTGHLDDQKDFSKTM
-512 DIKIT
+512 DIKIV

-530 AIDASKDTEL
+530 AIDASKGTEL

-548 SLVNKD
+548 SLVNQN
-554 GFYLIDD
+554 GFYLIDE

-567 VMNSRDELEGL
+567 VMNSTDEFNGL

-590 DLFASSRKGTPSYFE
+590 DLFASVRNGGTPSYFE
-605 RCMTG
+605 SCMTG

-634 ADLIALPVANNYHT
+634 ADLIALPVADNSHT

-682 TNAAGQYGW
+682 TNAAGQYQW
-691 IKPYED
+691 IKSYVD

-711 NDKNYFTACLLS
+711 NNKNYYTACLLS

>member
-1 MHLSRLQLL
+1 MQ
-10 LIYLEEKSKK
+10 
-20 MKKNRKFLS
+20 KNRKFLS

-41 SCGEGNNTNAPSN
+41 SCGEGNKTSAPSN

-78 SKNEDEKKIYT
+78 SKDEDEKKIYT

-99 DGSATTERYYVRA
+99 DGSATTERYYVKA
-112 TIKSIDN
+112 KIKSIDD
-119 ADYGAMTIEDSTGTL
+119 ASYGAMTIEDSTGTL

-139 YSSDGAKRYSELDE
+139 YSSDGVKRYSELDE
-153 KPVKGDTVL
+153 KPVEGDTVL

-168 NYKSKTPEIKSGWII
+168 NFQSKTPEINSGWII

-201 IGEAREADVDS
+201 IGEAREAAVDS

-242 IYVYDNQIAI
+242 IYVYDSKIAT
-252 AVAVGNKITLLA
+252 AVAIGNKITLLA
-264 KKTMFIPSK
+264 KKTMFIASK

-287 QLIDGHLLSNDEST
+287 QLIDGHLLSNDEAT

-339 VQKEGQSFVNYY
+339 VQKEGQNFVNYY

-358 TGSYVYTACDGKDF
+358 TGSYVYTSCDGKDF

-402 FLPIKIEDNNNYQFD
+402 FLPIKIEDNNYQFNI
-417 KAEAPKFAVEYYGLE
+417 AEAPKFAVEYYGLE

-440 DPKKEMLTSVTSDL
+440 DPEKEMLTSVTSEL

-466 NNTALAYF
+466 NNTDLAYF
-474 ETGKDGKV
+474 EIGKDGKV
-482 IFHINNETEG
+482 VFHIKNGTEG
-492 TVTIT
+492 TAAIT
-497 VTGHLDGQTDFSKTM
+497 VTGHLDGQKDFSKTM
-512 DIKIT
+512 DIKIV
-517 KPVDVSSAVNVKA
+517 KPVDLSSAVNVKA
-530 AIDASKDTEL
+530 AIDASKGTEL

-548 SLVNKD
+548 SLVNKN
-554 GFYLIDD
+554 GFYLIDE

-567 VMNSRDELEGL
+567 VMNSTDELKGL

-605 RCMTG
+605 SCMTG

-634 ADLIALPVANNYHT
+634 ADLIALPVADNYHT

-667 NAYLKDGDS
+667 NAYLKDGDD

-682 TNAAGQYGW
+682 TNAAGQYQW
-691 IKPYED
+691 IKSYVD

>member
-1 MHLSRLQLL
+1 
-10 LIYLEEKSKK
+10 

-41 SCGEGNNTNAPSN
+41 SCGEGNKTSAP
-54 TGNVTTPSTPSAP
+54 VTTPSTPSTPSAP

-99 DGSATTERYYVRA
+99 DGSATKERYYVRA

-119 ADYGAMTIEDSTGTL
+119 ADYGAMTIEDPTGTL

-168 NYKSKTPEIKSGWII
+168 NYKNKTPEIKSGWII

-188 TPSWSEDDYTEMT
+188 IPSWSEDDYTEMT
-201 IGEAREADVDS
+201 IGEAREAAVDS

-218 VVSRITFASG
+218 VVSRITFANG

-252 AVAVGNKITLLA
+252 EVAVGNKITLLA

-287 QLIDGHLLSNDEST
+287 QLIDGHLLSNDEAT

-306 SFAQEKTVKEVI
+306 SFAQEKTAKEVI
-318 ETSPSDNI
+318 ETSPSANI
-326 TSLIYHSNALIKR
+326 TSLIYHINALIKR
-339 VQKEGQSFVNYY
+339 VQKEGQNFVNYY

-358 TGSYVYTACDGKDF
+358 TGSYVYTACDGNDF

-402 FLPIKIEDNNNYQFD
+402 FLPIKIEDNNYQFD
-417 KAEAPKFAVEYYGLE
+417 KADAPKFAVEYYGLE

-440 DPKKEMLTSVTSDL
+440 DPEKEMLTSVTSDL

-466 NNTALAYF
+466 SNTDLAYF
-474 ETGKDGKV
+474 KTGEDGKV
-482 IFHINNETEG
+482 IFHINSGTEG
-492 TVTIT
+492 TATIT

-512 DIKIT
+512 NIKIT
-517 KPVDVSSAVNVKA
+517 KPVDVSLAVNVKA
-530 AIDASKDTEL
+530 AIDASKGTEL

-548 SLVNKD
+548 SLVNKN
-554 GFYLIDD
+554 GFYLIDE

-567 VMNSRDELEGL
+567 VMNSTDEFNGL

-590 DLFASSRKGTPSYFE
+590 DLFASARNGTPSYFE
-605 RCMTG
+605 SCMTG

-634 ADLIALPVANNYHT
+634 ADLIALPVTDNYHT

-682 TNAAGQYGW
+682 TNASSQYQW
-691 IKPYED
+691 INSYVD

-711 NDKNYFTACLLS
+711 NNKNYYTACLLS
-723 ITDSNGNKVMNTL
+723 ITDSNGNKVMNTF

>member
-1 MHLSRLQLL
+1 
-10 LIYLEEKSKK
+10 
-20 MKKNRKFLS
+20 
-29 LFLSVL
+29 
-35 SCATLV
+35 
-41 SCGEGNNTNAPSN
+41 
-54 TGNVTTPSTPSAP
+54 
-67 SSKPSTDENNS
+67 
-78 SKNEDEKKIYT
+78 
-89 IAELIAMMPS
+89 
-99 DGSATTERYYVRA
+99 
-112 TIKSIDN
+112 
-119 ADYGAMTIEDSTGTL
+119 
-134 SVYGT
+134 
-139 YSSDGAKRYSELDE
+139 
-153 KPVKGDTVL
+153 
-162 LYGTIQ
+162 
-168 NYKSKTPEIKSGWII
+168 
-183 EFTKG
+183 
-188 TPSWSEDDYTEMT
+188 MT
-201 IGEAREADVDS
+201 IGEAREAAVDS

-218 VVSRITFASG
+218 VVSRITFANG

-252 AVAVGNKITLLA
+252 EVAVGNKITLLA
-264 KKTMFIPSK
+264 KKTMFIASK

-287 QLIDGHLLSNDEST
+287 QLIDGHLLSNDEAT

-318 ETSPSDNI
+318 ETSPSANI

-339 VQKEGQSFVNYY
+339 VQKEGQNFVNYY

-358 TGSYVYTACDGKDF
+358 TGSYVYTACDGNDF

-388 ALNAKSTSTGVLFR
+388 ALNANSTSTGVLFR
-402 FLPIKIEDNNNYQFD
+402 FLPIKIEDNNYQFD
-417 KAEAPKFAVEYYGLE
+417 KADAPKFAVEYYGLE

-440 DPKKEMLTSVTSDL
+440 DPEKEMLTSVTSDL

-466 NNTALAYF
+466 SNTDLAYF
-474 ETGKDGKV
+474 KTGEDGKV
-482 IFHINNETEG
+482 IFHINSGTEG
-492 TVTIT
+492 TATIT

-512 DIKIT
+512 NIKIT
-517 KPVDVSSAVNVKA
+517 KPVDVSLAVNVKA
-530 AIDASKDTEL
+530 AIDASKGTEL

-548 SLVNKD
+548 SLVNKN
-554 GFYLIDD
+554 GFYLIDE

-567 VMNSRDELEGL
+567 VMNSKDEFNGL

-590 DLFASSRKGTPSYFE
+590 DLFASARNGTPSYFE
-605 RCMTG
+605 SCMTG

-634 ADLIALPVANNYHT
+634 ADLIALPVTDNYHT

-682 TNAAGQYGW
+682 TNASSQYQW
-691 IKPYED
+691 INSYVD

-711 NDKNYFTACLLS
+711 NNKNYYTACLLS
-723 ITDSNGNKVMNTL
+723 ITDSNGNKVMNTF

>member
-1 MHLSRLQLL
+1 
-10 LIYLEEKSKK
+10 

-41 SCGEGNNTNAPSN
+41 SCGESNNTSAPSN

-119 ADYGAMTIEDSTGTL
+119 ADYGTMTIEDSTGTL

-188 TPSWSEDDYTEMT
+188 IPSWSEDDYTEMT
-201 IGEAREADVDS
+201 IGEAREANVDS

-218 VVSRITFASG
+218 VVSRITFAFG

-242 IYVYDNQIAI
+242 IYVYDSQIAI

-287 QLIDGHLLSNDEST
+287 QLVDGHLLSNDEST

-339 VQKEGQSFVNYY
+339 VQKEGQNFVNYY

-358 TGSYVYTACDGKDF
+358 TGSYVYTACDGNDF

-402 FLPIKIEDNNNYQFD
+402 FLPIKIEDNNYQFN
-417 KAEAPKFAVEYYGLE
+417 KADAPKFAVEYYGLE

-440 DPKKEMLTSVTSDL
+440 DPSKEMLTSVTSDL

-492 TVTIT
+492 TATIT

-512 DIKIT
+512 DIKIV
-517 KPVDVSSAVNVKA
+517 KPVDVSLAVNVKA

-634 ADLIALPVANNYHT
+634 ADLIALPVADNYHT

-667 NAYLKDGDS
+667 NAYLKDGDT
-676 EMRLYC
+676 EMQLYC
-682 TNAAGQYGW
+682 SNAASQYQW
-691 IKPYED
+691 INPYVD

-711 NDKNYFTACLLS
+711 NNGKSFKACLLS

>member
-1 MHLSRLQLL
+1 
-10 LIYLEEKSKK
+10 

-41 SCGEGNNTNAPSN
+41 SCGEGNNPSAPSN
-54 TGNVTTPSTPSAP
+54 TGTVTTPSTPSTPSAP

-99 DGSATTERYYVRA
+99 DGSATKERYYVRA
-112 TIKSIDN
+112 TIKSIDD
-119 ADYGAMTIEDSTGTL
+119 AGFGAMTIEDSTGTL
-134 SVYGT
+134 YVYGT
-139 YSSDGAKRYSELDE
+139 YSSDGVKRYSELDE

-168 NYKSKTPEIKSGWII
+168 NYQSKTPEIKSGWII

-188 TPSWSEDDYTEMT
+188 TPSWSEDDYTKMT
-201 IGEAREADVDS
+201 IGEAREAAVGS

-242 IYVYDNQIAI
+242 IYVYDNQIATS
-252 AVAVGNKITLLA
+252 VAIGNKITLLA
-264 KKTMFIPSK
+264 KKTMFIASK

-287 QLIDGHLLSNDEST
+287 QLIDGHLLSNDEAT

-339 VQKEGQSFVNYY
+339 VQKEGQNFVNYY

-440 DPKKEMLTSVTSDL
+440 DPEKEMLTSVTSDL
-454 LNFGTATLSYSS
+454 LKFGTATLSYSS
-466 NNTALAYF
+466 NNTDLAYF
-474 ETGKDGKV
+474 ETGEDGKV
-482 IFHINNETEG
+482 IFHINSGSEG
-492 TVTIT
+492 TATIT

-512 DIKIT
+512 NIKIT

-530 AIDASKDTEL
+530 AIDASKGTEL

-548 SLVNKD
+548 SLVNKN
-554 GFYLIDD
+554 GFYLIDE

-567 VMNSRDELEGL
+567 VMNSTDEFNGL

-590 DLFASSRKGTPSYFE
+590 DLFASVRNGGTPSYFE
-605 RCMTG
+605 SCMTG

-634 ADLIALPVANNYHT
+634 ADLIALPVADNSHT

-682 TNAAGQYGW
+682 TNAAGQYQW
-691 IKPYED
+691 IKSYVD

-711 NDKNYFTACLLS
+711 NNKNYYTACLLS

>member
-1 MHLSRLQLL
+1 
-10 LIYLEEKSKK
+10 

-41 SCGEGNNTNAPSN
+41 SCGEGNKTSTPVTTPS
-54 TGNVTTPSTPSAP
+54 TPSTPSAP

-99 DGSATTERYYVRA
+99 DGSVTTERYYVKA

-119 ADYGAMTIEDSTGTL
+119 AVYGSMTIEDPTGTL

-168 NYKSKTPEIKSGWII
+168 NYKNKTPEIKSGWII

-188 TPSWSEDDYTEMT
+188 IPSWSEDDYTEMT
-201 IGEAREADVDS
+201 IGEAREAAVDS

-218 VVSRITFASG
+218 VVSRITFANG

-252 AVAVGNKITLLA
+252 EVAVGNKITLLA
-264 KKTMFIPSK
+264 KKTMFIASK

-287 QLIDGHLLSNDEST
+287 QLIDGHLLSNDEAT

-318 ETSPSDNI
+318 ETSPSANI

-339 VQKEGQSFVNYY
+339 VQKEGQNFVNYY

-358 TGSYVYTACDGKDF
+358 TGSYVYTACDGNDF

-402 FLPIKIEDNNNYQFD
+402 FLPIKIEDNNYQFD
-417 KAEAPKFAVEYYGLE
+417 KADAPKFAVEYYGLE

-440 DPKKEMLTSVTSDL
+440 DPEKEMLTSVTSDL

-466 NNTALAYF
+466 SNTDLAYF
-474 ETGKDGKV
+474 KTGEDGKV
-482 IFHINNETEG
+482 IFHINSGTEG
-492 TVTIT
+492 TATIT

-512 DIKIT
+512 NIKIT
-517 KPVDVSSAVNVKA
+517 KPVDVSLAVNVKA
-530 AIDASKDTEL
+530 AIDASKGTEL

-548 SLVNKD
+548 SLVNKN
-554 GFYLIDD
+554 GFYLIDE

-567 VMNSRDELEGL
+567 VMNSTDEFNGL

-590 DLFASSRKGTPSYFE
+590 DLFASARNGTPSYFE
-605 RCMTG
+605 SCMTG

-634 ADLIALPVANNYHT
+634 ADLIALPVTDNYHT

-682 TNAAGQYGW
+682 TNASSQYQW
-691 IKPYED
+691 INPYVD

-711 NDKNYFTACLLS
+711 NNKNYYTACLLS
-723 ITDSNGNKVMNTL
+723 ITDSNGNKVMNTF

>member
-1 MHLSRLQLL
+1 
-10 LIYLEEKSKK
+10 

-41 SCGEGNNTNAPSN
+41 SCGEGNNTSAPSN
-54 TGNVTTPSTPSAP
+54 TGTVTTPSTPSAP

-99 DGSATTERYYVRA
+99 DGSVTTERYYVRA
-112 TIKSIDN
+112 TIKSIDD
-119 ADYGAMTIEDSTGTL
+119 AGFGSMTIEDSTGTL

-139 YSSDGAKRYSELDE
+139 YSADGAKRYSELDE

-168 NYKSKTPEIKSGWII
+168 NYKNKTPEIKSGWII

-188 TPSWSEDDYTEMT
+188 IPTWSEDDYTEMT
-201 IGEAREADVDS
+201 IGEAREAAVDS

-218 VVSRITFASG
+218 VVSRITFADG

-252 AVAVGNKITLLA
+252 TVAIGNKITLLA
-264 KKTMFIPSK
+264 KKTMYIPSK

-318 ETSPSDNI
+318 ETSPSANI

-339 VQKEGQSFVNYY
+339 VQKEGQNFVNYY

-358 TGSYVYTACDGKDF
+358 TGSYVYTACDGNDF

-402 FLPIKIEDNNNYQFD
+402 FLPIKIEDNNYQFD

-432 QFDTVYSA
+432 QFDTSYSA
-440 DPKKEMLTSVTSDL
+440 DPEKEMLTSVTSDL

-474 ETGKDGKV
+474 ENGEDGKV
-482 IFHINNETEG
+482 IFHINSGSEG
-492 TVTIT
+492 TATIT
-497 VTGHLDGQTDFSKTM
+497 VTGHLDGQTDFSKSM

-530 AIDASKDTEL
+530 AIDASKGTEL

-548 SLVNKD
+548 SLVNKN
-554 GFYLIDD
+554 GFYLIDE

-567 VMNSRDELEGL
+567 VMNSTDEFNGL

-590 DLFASSRKGTPSYFE
+590 DLFASARNGTPSYFE
-605 RCMTG
+605 SCMTG

-619 NVDYSTASFIKGKTL
+619 NEDYSTASFIKGKTL
-634 ADLIALPVANNYHT
+634 ADLIALPVTDNYHT

-682 TNAAGQYGW
+682 TNASSQYQW
-691 IKPYED
+691 INPYVD

-711 NDKNYFTACLLS
+711 NNKNYYTACLLS
-723 ITDSNGNKVMNTL
+723 ITDSNGNKVMNTF

>member
-1 MHLSRLQLL
+1 
-10 LIYLEEKSKK
+10 
-20 MKKNRKFLS
+20 
-29 LFLSVL
+29 
-35 SCATLV
+35 
-41 SCGEGNNTNAPSN
+41 
-54 TGNVTTPSTPSAP
+54 
-67 SSKPSTDENNS
+67 
-78 SKNEDEKKIYT
+78 
-89 IAELIAMMPS
+89 MMPS
-99 DGSATTERYYVRA
+99 DGSVTTERYYVKA
-112 TIKSIDN
+112 EIKSIDN
-119 ADYGAMTIEDSTGTL
+119 ADYGAMTIKDPTGTL

-139 YSSDGAKRYSELDE
+139 YSSDGVKRYSELDE

-168 NYKSKTPEIKSGWII
+168 NYKNKTPEIKSGWII

-188 TPSWSEDDYTEMT
+188 TPTWSEDDYTEMT
-201 IGEAREADVDS
+201 IGEAREAAVDS

-218 VVSRITFASG
+218 VVSRITFANG

-252 AVAVGNKITLLA
+252 TVAIGNYITLLA
-264 KKTMFIPSK
+264 KKTMFIASK

-287 QLIDGHLLSNDEST
+287 QLIDGHLLSNDEAT

-339 VQKEGQSFVNYY
+339 VQKEGQNFVNYY

-358 TGSYVYTACDGKDF
+358 TGSYVYTSCDGKDF

-402 FLPIKIEDNNNYQFD
+402 FLPIKIEDKNYQFK

-440 DPKKEMLTSVTSDL
+440 DSKKEMLTSVTSDL

-466 NNTALAYF
+466 NNNDLAYF
-474 ETGKDGKV
+474 KTEDGKV
-482 IFHINNETEG
+482 IFHINSGTEG
-492 TVTIT
+492 TATIT

-512 DIKIT
+512 DIKIV

-530 AIDASKDTEL
+530 AIDASKGTEL

-567 VMNSRDELEGL
+567 VMNSRDELNGL

-590 DLFASSRKGTPSYFE
+590 DLFASARNGNPSYFE
-605 RCMTG
+605 SCMTG

-634 ADLIALPVANNYHT
+634 ADLIALPVADDYHT

-653 ITAGLKFVSTKNYS
+653 ITAGLKFVKNKNFS

-676 EMRLYC
+676 EMQLYC
-682 TNAAGQYGW
+682 SNAASQYQW
-691 IKPYED
+691 INPYV

-711 NDKNYFTACLLS
+711 NNGKSFKACLLS

>member
-1 MHLSRLQLL
+1 
-10 LIYLEEKSKK
+10 

-41 SCGEGNNTNAPSN
+41 SCGEGNNTSAPSN
-54 TGNVTTPSTPSAP
+54 TGTVTTPSTPSTPSAP

-99 DGSATTERYYVRA
+99 DGSVTTERYYVKA
-112 TIKSIDN
+112 TIKSIDD
-119 ADYGAMTIEDSTGTL
+119 AGFGAMTIEDPTGTL

-168 NYKSKTPEIKSGWII
+168 NYKNKTPEIKSGWII

-188 TPSWSEDDYTEMT
+188 IPSWSEDDYTEMT
-201 IGEAREADVDS
+201 IGEAREAAVDS

-218 VVSRITFASG
+218 VVSRITFANG

-252 AVAVGNKITLLA
+252 TVAIGNKITLLA
-264 KKTMFIPSK
+264 KKTMFIASK

-287 QLIDGHLLSNDEST
+287 QLIDGHLLSNDEAT

-339 VQKEGQSFVNYY
+339 VQKEGQNFVNYY

-440 DPKKEMLTSVTSDL
+440 DPEKEMLTSVTSDL

-474 ETGKDGKV
+474 EKGEDGNV
-482 IFHINNETEG
+482 IFHINSGTEG
-492 TVTIT
+492 TATIT
-497 VTGHLDGQTDFSKTM
+497 VTGHLDGQTDFFKTM
-512 DIKIT
+512 NIKIT
-517 KPVDVSSAVNVKA
+517 KPVDVSLAVNVKA
-530 AIDASKDTEL
+530 AIDASKGTEL

-548 SLVNKD
+548 SLVNKN
-554 GFYLIDD
+554 GFYLIDE

-567 VMNSRDELEGL
+567 VMNSTDEFNGL

-590 DLFASSRKGTPSYFE
+590 DLFASARNGTPSYFE
-605 RCMTG
+605 SCMTG

-634 ADLIALPVANNYHT
+634 ADLIALPVADNSHT

-682 TNAAGQYGW
+682 TNAAGQYQW
-691 IKPYED
+691 IKSYVD

-711 NDKNYFTACLLS
+711 NNKNYYTACLLS

>member
-1 MHLSRLQLL
+1 
-10 LIYLEEKSKK
+10 

-41 SCGEGNNTNAPSN
+41 SCGEGNNPSAP
-54 TGNVTTPSTPSAP
+54 VTTPST
-67 SSKPSTDENNS
+67 
-78 SKNEDEKKIYT
+78 KNEDDRKIYT
-89 IAELIAMMPS
+89 IAELIALMPS
-99 DGSATTERYYVRA
+99 DGSVTKERYYVRA
-112 TIKSIDN
+112 TIKSIDD
-119 ADYGAMTIEDSTGTL
+119 AGFGAMTIEDSTGTL

-139 YSSDGAKRYSELDE
+139 YSSDGVKRYSELDE

-168 NYKSKTPEIKSGWII
+168 NYQSQTPEIKSGWII

-201 IGEAREADVDS
+201 IGEAREAAVGS

-218 VVSRITFASG
+218 IVSRITFADG

-252 AVAVGNKITLLA
+252 TVAIGNKITLLA

-287 QLIDGHLLSNDEST
+287 QLIDGHLLSNDEAT

-339 VQKEGQSFVNYY
+339 VQKEGQNFVNYY

-402 FLPIKIEDNNNYQFD
+402 FLPIKIEDINNYQFD

-440 DPKKEMLTSVTSDL
+440 DPSKEMLTSVTSDL
-454 LNFGTATLSYSS
+454 LKFGTATLSYSS

-474 ETGKDGKV
+474 ETGEDGKV
-482 IFHINNETEG
+482 IFHINSGTEG
-492 TVTIT
+492 TATIT
-497 VTGHLDGQTDFSKTM
+497 VTGHLDGQKDFSKTM
-512 DIKIT
+512 DIKIV
-517 KPVDVSSAVNVKA
+517 KPVDVSSAVKVKA
-530 AIDASKDTEL
+530 AIDASKGTEL

-548 SLVNKD
+548 SLVNKN
-554 GFYLIDD
+554 GFYLIDE

-567 VMNSRDELEGL
+567 VMNSKDEFKGL

-590 DLFASSRKGTPSYFE
+590 DLFASARNGNPTSFE

-634 ADLIALPVANNYHT
+634 ADLKALSVADDYHT

-653 ITAGLKFVSTKNYS
+653 ITAGLKVVATKFSS
-667 NAYLKDGDS
+667 NAFLKDGDD
-676 EMRLYC
+676 EMQLYC
-682 TNAAGQYGW
+682 SNAAGQYQW
-691 IKPYED
+691 INPYVD

-711 NDKNYFTACLLS
+711 NNGSKFKACLLS

>member
-1 MHLSRLQLL
+1 
-10 LIYLEEKSKK
+10 

-41 SCGEGNNTNAPSN
+41 SCGEGNNTSAPSN
-54 TGNVTTPSTPSAP
+54 TGTVTTPSTPSAP

-78 SKNEDEKKIYT
+78 SKNEDDRKIYT

-112 TIKSIDN
+112 TIKSIDD
-119 ADYGAMTIEDSTGTL
+119 AGFGAMTIEDSTGTL

-168 NYKSKTPEIKSGWII
+168 NFQSKTPEIKSGWII

-201 IGEAREADVDS
+201 IGEAREAAVDS

-218 VVSRITFASG
+218 VVSRITFANG

-252 AVAVGNKITLLA
+252 EVAVGNKITLLA
-264 KKTMFIPSK
+264 KKTMFIASK

-318 ETSPSDNI
+318 ETSPSANI

-402 FLPIKIEDNNNYQFD
+402 FLPIKIEDNNYQFD

-432 QFDTVYSA
+432 QFDTSYSA
-440 DPKKEMLTSVTSDL
+440 DPEKEMLTSVTSDL

-474 ETGKDGKV
+474 ENGEDGKV
-482 IFHINNETEG
+482 IFHINSGSEG
-492 TVTIT
+492 TATIT
-497 VTGHLDGQTDFSKTM
+497 VTGHLDGQTDFSKSM

-530 AIDASKDTEL
+530 AIDASKGTEL

-548 SLVNKD
+548 SLVNKN
-554 GFYLIDD
+554 GFYLIDE

-567 VMNSRDELEGL
+567 VMNSTDEFNGL

-590 DLFASSRKGTPSYFE
+590 DLFASARNGTPSYFE
-605 RCMTG
+605 SCMTG

-634 ADLIALPVANNYHT
+634 ADLIALPVADNYHT

-682 TNAAGQYGW
+682 TNASSQYQW
-691 IKPYED
+691 INPYVD

-711 NDKNYFTACLLS
+711 NNKNYYTACLLS
-723 ITDSNGNKVMNTL
+723 ITDSNGNKVMNTF

>member
-1 MHLSRLQLL
+1 
-10 LIYLEEKSKK
+10 

-41 SCGEGNNTNAPSN
+41 SCGEGNNTSAPSN
-54 TGNVTTPSTPSAP
+54 TGTVTTPSTPSAP

-99 DGSATTERYYVRA
+99 DGSVTTERYYVKA

-119 ADYGAMTIEDSTGTL
+119 ADYGAMTIEDPTGTL

-139 YSSDGAKRYSELDE
+139 YSADGAKRYSELDE

-168 NYKSKTPEIKSGWII
+168 NYQSKTPEIKSGWII

-188 TPSWSEDDYTEMT
+188 IPSWSEDDYTEMT
-201 IGEAREADVDS
+201 IGEAREAAVDS

-218 VVSRITFASG
+218 VVSRITFANG

-252 AVAVGNKITLLA
+252 EVAVGNKITLLA
-264 KKTMFIPSK
+264 KKTMFIASK

-318 ETSPSDNI
+318 ETSPSANI

-402 FLPIKIEDNNNYQFD
+402 FLPIKIEDNNYQFD

-432 QFDTVYSA
+432 QFDTSYSA
-440 DPKKEMLTSVTSDL
+440 DPEKEMLTSVTSDL

-474 ETGKDGKV
+474 ENGEDGKV
-482 IFHINNETEG
+482 IFHINSGSEG
-492 TVTIT
+492 TATIT
-497 VTGHLDGQTDFSKTM
+497 VTGHLDGQTDFSKSM

-530 AIDASKDTEL
+530 AIDASKGTEL

-548 SLVNKD
+548 SLVNKN
-554 GFYLIDD
+554 GFYLIDE

-567 VMNSRDELEGL
+567 VMNSTDEFNGL

-590 DLFASSRKGTPSYFE
+590 DLFASARNGTPSYFE
-605 RCMTG
+605 SCMTG

-619 NVDYSTASFIKGKTL
+619 NEDYSTASFIKGKTL
-634 ADLIALPVANNYHT
+634 ADLIALPVTDNYHT

-682 TNAAGQYGW
+682 TNASSQYQW
-691 IKPYED
+691 INPYVD

-711 NDKNYFTACLLS
+711 NNKNYYTACLLS
-723 ITDSNGNKVMNTL
+723 IIDSNGNKVMNTF

>member
-1 MHLSRLQLL
+1 
-10 LIYLEEKSKK
+10 

-41 SCGEGNNTNAPSN
+41 SCGEGNNTSAPSN
-54 TGNVTTPSTPSAP
+54 TGTVTTPSTPSTPSAP

-78 SKNEDEKKIYT
+78 SNNEDKKKIYT

-99 DGSATTERYYVRA
+99 DGSVTTERYYVKA
-112 TIKSIDN
+112 EIKSIDN
-119 ADYGAMTIEDSTGTL
+119 ADYGAMTIEDPTGTL

-168 NYKSKTPEIKSGWII
+168 NYQSKTPEIKSGWII

-188 TPSWSEDDYTEMT
+188 IPSWSEDDYTEMT
-201 IGEAREADVDS
+201 IGEAREAAVDS

-218 VVSRITFASG
+218 VVSRITFANG

-252 AVAVGNKITLLA
+252 EVAVGNKITLLA
-264 KKTMFIPSK
+264 KKTMFIASK

-318 ETSPSDNI
+318 ETSPSANI

-402 FLPIKIEDNNNYQFD
+402 FLPIKIEDNNYQFD

-432 QFDTVYSA
+432 QFDTSYSA
-440 DPKKEMLTSVTSDL
+440 DPEKEMLTSVTSDL

-474 ETGKDGKV
+474 ETGEDGKV
-482 IFHINNETEG
+482 IFHINSGSEG
-492 TVTIT
+492 TATIT
-497 VTGHLDGQTDFSKTM
+497 VTGHLDGQTDFSKSM

-530 AIDASKDTEL
+530 AIDASKGTEL

-548 SLVNKD
+548 SLVNKN
-554 GFYLIDD
+554 GFYLIDE

-567 VMNSRDELEGL
+567 VMNSTDEFNGL

-590 DLFASSRKGTPSYFE
+590 DLFASARNGTPSYFE
-605 RCMTG
+605 SCMTG

-619 NVDYSTASFIKGKTL
+619 NEDYSTASFIKGKTL
-634 ADLIALPVANNYHT
+634 ADLIALPVAENYHT

-682 TNAAGQYGW
+682 TNASSQYQW
-691 IKPYED
+691 INPYVD

-711 NDKNYFTACLLS
+711 NNKNYYTACLLS
-723 ITDSNGNKVMNTL
+723 ITDSNGNKVMNTF